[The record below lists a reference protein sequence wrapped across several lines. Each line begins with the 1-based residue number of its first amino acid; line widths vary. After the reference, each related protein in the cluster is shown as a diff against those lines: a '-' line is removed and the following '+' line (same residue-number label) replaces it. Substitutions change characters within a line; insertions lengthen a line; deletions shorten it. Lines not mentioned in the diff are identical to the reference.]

1 MKLSKKNA
9 ARQSAISKALA
20 SGKGLGGLLFGLATS
35 VVGGCIERSPS
46 TTMGDYP
53 AQQQPKNTASETR
66 DASVMGRMILK
77 EDRKEDKSPQNTTNA
92 VNEIE
97 SDAVEGA
104 IEISDD
110 EFLHGWAGEL
120 LHPEEMAI
128 CRRVD
133 DSITLHSFALVAF
146 QQVVY
151 FAERAGLWRLRADV
165 RPFALA

>member
-1 MKLSKKNA
+1 MKLSKRNA

-92 VNEIE
+92 VNEFESEAEGGIVEVIE
-97 SDAVEGA
+97 E
-104 IEISDD
+104 
-110 EFLHGWAGEL
+110 
-120 LHPEEMAI
+120 
-128 CRRVD
+128 
-133 DSITLHSFALVAF
+133 
-146 QQVVY
+146 
-151 FAERAGLWRLRADV
+151 
-165 RPFALA
+165 